1 MENLS
6 LQIQKL
12 TSEFSILK
20 KFVDTYETQ
29 RTIRIQL
36 KKDYI
41 NAYNIYLTKKKEYED
56 AEIDYKNYLQN
67 NRDNT
72 FQTGPNGRWQGNEC
86 ANTCLSYGRDFP
98 DFNSMNNYYNLKFVG
113 SSFYSE
119 WSCYCSLPNLEIA
132 KKKLEIKNQKKIE
145 SDNALT
151 ISMNLK
157 KKFEEALQEL

>member
-12 TSEFSILK
+12 TSEVYRLT
-20 KFVDTYETQ
+20 KFVDVYETQ
-29 RTIRIQL
+29 RAIRIQL

-56 AEIDYKNYLQN
+56 ADIDYKNYLQN
-67 NRDNT
+67 NRDYT
-72 FQTGPNGRWQGNEC
+72 FQSGAWGNWNNNDC
-86 ANTCLSYGRDFP
+86 SNSCQNYGIGLL
-98 DFNSMNNYYNLKFVG
+98 DFNSMNNYYDIRNEGGFPIRK
-113 SSFYSE
+113 
-119 WSCYCSLPNLEIA
+119 SCNCILPNLEIA

-157 KKFEEALQEL
+157 KKFEDSIQEL

>member
-12 TSEFSILK
+12 TSEVSILRN
-20 KFVDTYETQ
+20 FVDTYETQ
-29 RTIRIQL
+29 RAIKIQL

-41 NAYNIYLTKKKEYED
+41 NAYNMYLTKKKEYED
-56 AEIDYKNYLQN
+56 ADIDYKNYLQN

-72 FQTGPNGRWQGNEC
+72 FQPGAWGNWQSNEC
-86 ANTCLSYGRDFP
+86 AQNCQWEGRGLL
-98 DFNSMNNYYNLKFVG
+98 DFNLMNNYYDIRHEGGFPPRK
-113 SSFYSE
+113 
-119 WSCYCSLPNLEIA
+119 SCNCSLPNLEIA

-151 ISMNLK
+151 ISINLK
-157 KKFEEALQEL
+157 KKFEDSLLEL